1 MTALVD
7 RITTDVE
14 SNRSRLLSIMICTDT
29 VAVDSD
35 LPPGDNPIAVNKYII
50 SFLHA
55 IYLIHNEGK

>member
-1 MTALVD
+1 
-7 RITTDVE
+7 
-14 SNRSRLLSIMICTDT
+14 MICTDT

-50 SFLHA
+50 SFLYA